1 MHLNQARFSMSCT
14 SVAQMPVDLGIEIA
28 FVGRSNAGKSSTLN
42 LLTQQKKLAFTSKTP
57 GRTQQI
63 NVFKLDEEHRLIDLP
78 GYGYAEV
85 PIAIKR
91 DWQKLLNNYL
101 QERQSLKGLV
111 LIADCR
117 HDLKPSDQ
125 DVISWAIEC
134 ELPLLLLLNKA
145 DKLSHNQQ
153 QQCLQ
158 QVKPYIA
165 PYNSC
170 NLLTYQLFSTKSK
183 QGLENANEWLMT
195 QLNIEQ

>member
-1 MHLNQARFSMSCT
+1 MHLNQARFSMSCNA
-14 SVAQMPVDLGIEIA
+14 VAQMPADLGIEIA

-85 PIAIKR
+85 PKAIKR
-91 DWQKLLNNYL
+91 DWQKLLNHYL

-117 HDLKPSDQ
+117 HDLKTSDQ

-134 ELPLLLLLNKA
+134 KLPLLLLLNKA

-158 QVKPYIA
+158 QVKPYLVQY
-165 PYNSC
+165 PTS
-170 NLLTYQLFSTKSK
+170 LLTYQLFSTKSK
-183 QGLENANEWLMT
+183 QGLDNAHEWVMT
-195 QLNIEQ
+195 QLNPEH